1 MSDIVGQAAAAAG
14 AGPGAPARA
23 RAVIIG
29 AGIVGNSLAYH
40 LARLGWRDLVL
51 VDKGPMPNPGGST
64 GHASNFIFPIEY
76 SKMMME
82 LTRDSTEQYKQLGVF
97 TESGGIEVARTP
109 ERMTELRRRCTQA
122 RAWQI
127 PAELLSPAQVRALVP
142 YLDERVILGGAY
154 FPTVGVVDSLRAG
167 TLMREQAEGSGA
179 LTVLAGAEITGIVT
193 DPDASRAGRFD
204 GRTGGRVTGVR
215 TTRGDI
221 ETDLV
226 AICCGVWSP
235 RLARMAGARIPLTP
249 VVHQM
254 ISVGPIEL
262 FEKSP
267 GEISYPIVRDVDANM
282 YERQHGGDMEVGSY
296 AHRPIIVDPDAI
308 PSIEQAALSP
318 TELPFTAEDFDPQL
332 AQALELMPGLLGD
345 ERAGIRYAING
356 LISMTPDGHPVIG
369 ETPEVAG
376 LWSVAA
382 SWIKEGPGC
391 GRAAAE
397 WMTGGVPEIDIHEA
411 DVSRFYPHQRT
422 TAHVTARAREG
433 FNKMYGIVHPAEQWE
448 SGRPLRRGPAYD
460 RERALGAVFFETAG
474 WERPHWYESNA
485 ALLERYE
492 ERLMRRPGE
501 WESRWWSPI
510 INAEHLAMRDN
521 AGLVDLSAFAVLD
534 ITGPGALDAVQRLAV
549 AQMDVR
555 PGRVV
560 YTSLLDEA
568 GGFRG
573 DLTIMRLGAHA
584 FRVVTGGAT
593 GMMDAKWISDHL
605 PDDGT
610 ATLADVTS
618 AWTTLG
624 LWGPKAREIL
634 ARLTA
639 DDVSGQGFPFGTCRP
654 IEAAGITVLA
664 SRISYVGE
672 LGWELYVP
680 AEQGAALWD
689 ALWEAGQP
697 SGLVPVGIG
706 VYGTTGRLEKGYRA
720 FGNELTAEYNLV
732 EAGLARPTV
741 KSGDFIGKAAY
752 LAQRERPPAAVLCT
766 LTVDDHRSASGE
778 PRYMLGGEPVLGP
791 DGQVLTDAR
800 GRTSYVTSAGSG
812 PSVGKHILLA
822 YLPAGQ
828 AREGNRLA
836 VEYLGERYPVTVAVV
851 GARPLFDPGNERVR
865 A

>member
-1 MSDIVGQAAAAAG
+1 MNDIPNQ
-14 AGPGAPARA
+14 A

-82 LTRDSTEQYKQLGVF
+82 LTRDSTEQFKDLGVF
-97 TESGGIEVARTP
+97 IESGGIEVARTP
-109 ERMTELRRRCTQA
+109 ERMTELRRRCSAA

-127 PAELLSPAQVRALVP
+127 PAELLTPAQVRDLVP
-142 YLDERVILGGAY
+142 FLDDSVILGGAH

-167 TLMREQAEGSGA
+167 TLMREHAQDAGA
-179 LTVLAGAEITGIVT
+179 LQVLAGTEILGIYTSAE
-193 DPDASRAGRFD
+193 
-204 GRTGGRVTGVR
+204 GRVSGVR

-221 ETDLV
+221 ETEV
-226 AICCGVWSP
+226 CAICCGVWSP
-235 RLARMAGARIPLTP
+235 RLAAMAGARIPLTP
-249 VVHQM
+249 IVHQM
-254 ISVGPIEL
+254 ISVGPIAL
-262 FEKSP
+262 FADTP
-267 GEISYPIVRDVDANM
+267 GEISYPIVRDVDLNM

-308 PSIEQAALSP
+308 PSIEQSALSP
-318 TELPFTAEDFDPQL
+318 TELPFTQDDFDPQL
-332 AQALELMPGLLGD
+332 AQALELMPELLGD

-356 LISMTPDGHPVIG
+356 LISMTPDGHPALG

-382 SWIKEGPGC
+382 SWIKEGPGI
-391 GRAAAE
+391 GRAVAE
-397 WMTGGVPEIDIHEA
+397 RMTGGTPEIDIHEA
-411 DVSRFYPHQRT
+411 DISRFYPHQRT
-422 TAHVTARAREG
+422 RAHVTARAAEG

-448 SGRPLRRGPAYD
+448 SGRPLRLSPAYQ
-460 RERALGAVFFETAG
+460 RELDLGAVFFETVG
-474 WERPHWYESNA
+474 WERPFWYESNA
-485 ALLERYE
+485 PLLERYAGQ
-492 ERLMRRPGE
+492 LMPRDGE

-510 INAEHLAMRDN
+510 INAEHLAMRD
-521 AGLVDLSAFAVLD
+521 ACALVDLSAFAVLD
-534 ITGPGALDAVQRLAV
+534 IAGPGALAAVQHIAV

-573 DLTIMRLGAHA
+573 DLTIMRLGADR

-593 GMMDAKWISDHL
+593 GQMDLKWIRDHI
-605 PDDGT
+605 PADCRAVVT
-610 ATLADVTS
+610 DVTS

-624 LWGPKAREIL
+624 VWGPRARQIL
-634 ARLTA
+634 ELVTT
-639 DDVSGQGFPFGTCRP
+639 DDVTHEGFGFGTCRE
-654 IEAAGITVLA
+654 IEIGSMTVLA

-680 AEQGAALWD
+680 IEQGARLWD
-689 ALWEAGQP
+689 TLWSAGQP
-697 SGLVPVGIG
+697 AGLIPAGIG

-720 FGNELTAEYNLV
+720 FGNELTADFSLV
-732 EAGLARPTV
+732 EAGMARPSV
-741 KSGDFIGKAAY
+741 KAQDFVGKAAY
-752 LAQRERPPAAVLCT
+752 LAQRAQPPAALLCT
-766 LTVDDHRSASGE
+766 LTVDDHTSASGQL
-778 PRYMLGGEPVLGP
+778 RYPLGGEPVLSA
-791 DGQVLTDAR
+791 DGEVLVDAR

-822 YLPAGQ
+822 YLPVDHA
-828 AREGNRLA
+828 AEGNRLA
-836 VEYLGERYPVTVAVV
+836 IEYLGEQYPVTVAVA
-851 GARPLFDPGNERVR
+851 GSTPLFDPANERIR
-865 A
+865 R